1 MPKKTREQKIIAQ
14 YRNRLKLLEQKQ
26 TVSQPEAVPESIPTV
41 IKQGLNLEKK
51 PVIDE
56 SKEDNRYRKFFVVD
70 FKKSIIVII
79 LIILIELV
87 FYYFGIKK

>member
-14 YRNRLKLLEQKQ
+14 YRNKLKLLENKQ
-26 TVSQPEAVPESIPTV
+26 NLSQPQTTTLP
-41 IKQGLNLEKK
+41 IKEDIILEKI
-51 PVIDE
+51 PV
-56 SKEDNRYRKFFVVD
+56 KEISQEDSQYKRFFVVD

-87 FYYFGIKK
+87 FYYFGIKR